1 MGEEHEPLEHGE
13 DQEEFGELLRFTLAG
28 FAGGLLL
35 GGLLDSLALQ
45 RSGWGQWAV
54 RTLAGEGESLL
65 EGAYAIKR
73 RLQARAG
80 SMAEAYGWGKLLGM
94 GAPWLIDG
102 GSRLLGLDVY
112 AVEGFYIAYFYALGD
127 QIGASVSGLLFLR
140 SREGSWGRGLA
151 RYLRHPVMLT
161 SLAVI
166 LLVPFGLLVA
176 RLLGFSPTTQLRTAA
191 ETMAANL
198 CWLPPLVGWL
208 RERRGRQERPE
219 DGDEAQQSRPAVP
232 PSRAGLEVPVDR
244 PVSAPAGWTAKPP
257 APEAALTGLMEGT
270 RQRLPAEYVDFLRR
284 SNGGTGRLGADL
296 SWLILWPAEEVLAL
310 NHAHEVPEMY
320 PGVFAIGSNGSELM
334 IALDVR
340 RGPPWPVMS
349 LPFVGVLDEAVEL
362 AEDFETFLG
371 KLEI

>member
-1 MGEEHEPLEHGE
+1 MGEEREPLEHGE

-35 GGLLDSLALQ
+35 GGLLDSFSLQ

-73 RLQARAG
+73 RLQERAG
-80 SMAEAYGWGKLLGM
+80 SMAEAYGWGKLFGM

-112 AVEGFYIAYFYALGD
+112 AVEGFYIAYFYALSD

-140 SREGSWGRGLA
+140 SREGSWSRGLA

-166 LLVPFGLLVA
+166 LLVPVGLLVA
-176 RLLGFSPTTQLRTAA
+176 RLLGFSPTSQLRTAG
-191 ETMAANL
+191 ETVAANL
-198 CWLPPLVGWL
+198 CWIPPLVGWL
-208 RERRGRQERPE
+208 RERRRRQERP
-219 DGDEAQQSRPAVP
+219 GGSDETPRPRPAAS
-232 PSRAGLEVPVDR
+232 PSRVQLEPPVDR

-257 APEAALTGLMEGT
+257 APEAALTGLVEGA
-270 RQRLPAEYVDFLRR
+270 RQRLPAGYVDFLRR
-284 SNGGTGRLGADL
+284 SNGGTGRLDADL
-296 SWLILWPAEEVLAL
+296 PWLILWPAEEVLAL
-310 NHAHEVPEMY
+310 NHSHEVPEMY

-334 IALDVR
+334 IALDAR
-340 RGPPWPVMS
+340 RGPPWPVVS
-349 LPFVGVLDEAVEL
+349 LPFVGLLDEAVVL
-362 AEDFETFLG
+362 AEDFGAFLG
-371 KLEI
+371 MLEG